1 MIVPQQAIDYLV
13 AKLPQA
19 SAVLLNARG
28 HYPQLCQP
36 QLLAEQIKR
45 ELVYGAV

>member
-1 MIVPQQAIDYLV
+1 MSVEL
-13 AKLPQA
+13 
-19 SAVLLNARG
+19 AVTPMMQKLNARG